1 MPDKPLVKYIG
12 FIIAFLTSLFTI
24 IAPEAWTWFSP
35 DIGWALAGLFG
46 SVGLLQFRTFIGSKQ
61 AYKTWGLIVGQ
72 LLLSALLATKNIT
85 ADIYGQ
91 LYVLLT
97 SLVGVTVMQA
107 KAKENSGE

>member
-61 AYKTWGLIVGQ
+61 AVVCSFNFAGWC
-72 LLLSALLATKNIT
+72 
-85 ADIYGQ
+85 YGNA
-91 LYVLLT
+91 
-97 SLVGVTVMQA
+97 G
-107 KAKENSGE
+107 